1 MNKTNTKRPLII
13 IGSGGQGANIASIAV
28 DSGIIVDSFIE
39 EVLNKKEYLGLTVY
53 NSFDHIKDSKKF
65 NFAIALGENFQR
77 QQLFNKLLKRFPE
90 MNFPVLKHPSASI
103 SSFASLG
110 AGSIIM
116 PNVVVGSKA
125 SIGRF
130 CILGNQS
137 CLGHDST
144 MSDFSSLGP
153 GSITGGSVMIGKRC
167 VISMRATIKQGIKI
181 QNDTILG
188 SSSYLNKNLPKNI
201 VAYGTPAKKIRAR
214 EREESYL

>member
-39 EVLNKKEYLGLTVY
+39 EVLNKKEYLGLTVC

-77 QQLFNKLLKRFPE
+77 QQLFNKLHKRFPE

-214 EREESYL
+214 EKEESYL

>member
-39 EVLNKKEYLGLTVY
+39 EVFSKKEYLGFRVY
-53 NSFDHIKDSKKF
+53 NSFDHIKDTKKF
-65 NFAIALGENFQR
+65 NFAIGLGENFQR
-77 QQLFNKLLKRFPE
+77 QQLYNKLHKRFPE

-103 SSFASLG
+103 SSFASLEI
-110 AGSIIM
+110 GSIIM
-116 PNVVVGSKA
+116 PNTVVGSKA
-125 SIGRF
+125 SVGRF

-137 CLGHDST
+137 CLGHDSI

-153 GSITGGSVMIGKRC
+153 GSITGGSVHIGKRC
-167 VISMRATIKQGIKI
+167 VIAMRATIKQGIEI
-181 QNDTILG
+181 QDDTILG

-201 VAYGTPAKKIRAR
+201 VAYGVPAKKIRAR
-214 EREESYL
+214 EKEESYL